1 MPDNCTLRCGAGFEL
16 GPCADMCVAVTA
28 EVEVVDTVNTG
39 SDIVQA
45 VIAESDLMNMLM
57 YVLMSAATL
66 VLVSYAVYLSVQLV
80 TRGHRS
86 LSSVNLAR
94 DYQPVPATLDME

>member
-1 MPDNCTLRCGAGFEL
+1 M
-16 GPCADMCVAVTA
+16 CAAVTA
-28 EVEVVDTVNTG
+28 ELEVVDTVNTG

>member
-1 MPDNCTLRCGAGFEL
+1 M
-16 GPCADMCVAVTA
+16 CAAVTA

>member
-1 MPDNCTLRCGAGFEL
+1 M
-16 GPCADMCVAVTA
+16 CAAVTA

-94 DYQPVPATLDME
+94 DYQPVPANLDME